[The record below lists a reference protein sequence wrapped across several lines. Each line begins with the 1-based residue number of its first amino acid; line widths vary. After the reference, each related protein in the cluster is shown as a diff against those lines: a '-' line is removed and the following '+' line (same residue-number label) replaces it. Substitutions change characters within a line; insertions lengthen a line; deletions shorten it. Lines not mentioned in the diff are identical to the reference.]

1 MNNTYKDKKEE
12 FYQRLR
18 STKREGI
25 EEILT
30 LLEGLGFFKAP
41 ASTRFHLNYEGG
53 LVEHSLN
60 VCDVALEIREV
71 MIKMDESLMDRLP
84 VDSVII
90 ASLLH
95 DTCKADIYKPTSVG
109 ISKMAK
115 MIGQASK
122 VPPYIVD
129 YGSHPFGHGE
139 KSVILLLQNGLKL
152 TNDEM
157 LAIRWHMSAWD
168 LPFQSHD
175 ILGNI
180 NKAKNICPL
189 VTLIQSAD
197 GLASHILE
205 NKHT

>member
-1 MNNTYKDKKEE
+1 MNNEKDMKEE
-12 FYQRLR
+12 FCQRLR
-18 STKREGI
+18 STKREGV
-25 EEILT
+25 EGILT
-30 LLEGLGFFKAP
+30 MLEEFGFFKAP

-60 VCDVALEIREV
+60 VCDVALRIREV
-71 MIKMDESLMDRLP
+71 MIKMNKDVEDRLP
-84 VDSVII
+84 IDSVII

-95 DTCKADIYKPTSVG
+95 DTCKADIYKPTSHG
-109 ISKMAK
+109 MTKMAK
-115 MIGQASK
+115 MIGQGSK
-122 VPPYIVD
+122 IPPYQVD
-129 YGSHPFGHGE
+129 YGCHPFGHGE

-157 LAIRWHMSAWD
+157 LAIRWHMGAWD
-168 LPFQSHD
+168 LPFQSYD

-205 NKHT
+205 NKKA

>member
-1 MNNTYKDKKEE
+1 MYTYKDQKEE
-12 FYQRLR
+12 FCQRLR

-60 VCDVALEIREV
+60 VCDVALEMREV
-71 MIKMDESLMDRLP
+71 MVKMNEDLKDRLL

-90 ASLLH
+90 AALLH
-95 DTCKADIYKPTSVG
+95 DTCKADVYKPTTAG
-109 ISKMAK
+109 ISKMARI
-115 MIGQASK
+115 MGQGSK
-122 VPPYIVD
+122 IPPYQVD
-129 YGSHPFGHGE
+129 YGCYPFGHGE

-157 LAIRWHMSAWD
+157 LAIHWHMGAWD
-168 LPFQSHD
+168 LPFQSYE

-180 NKAKNICPL
+180 NKAKTISPL

-205 NKHT
+205 NSHT

>member
-1 MNNTYKDKKEE
+1 MNYKDKQEE
-12 FYQRLR
+12 FCQRLR
-18 STKREGI
+18 STNREGI
-25 EEILT
+25 DNILSE
-30 LLEGLGFFKAP
+30 LERLGFFKAP

-60 VCDVALEIREV
+60 VCDVALDLREM
-71 MIKMDESLMDRLP
+71 MIKKKEALKDRILI
-84 VDSVII
+84 DSVII

-95 DTCKADIYKPTSVG
+95 DTCKADIYKPTSNS

-115 MIGQASK
+115 MMGQGNKIA
-122 VPPYIVD
+122 PYQVE

-168 LPFQSHD
+168 LPFQSYEL
-175 ILGNI
+175 IGNI
-180 NKAKNICPL
+180 NKAKQICPL
-189 VTLIQSAD
+189 VTLIQTAD

-205 NKHT
+205 NS